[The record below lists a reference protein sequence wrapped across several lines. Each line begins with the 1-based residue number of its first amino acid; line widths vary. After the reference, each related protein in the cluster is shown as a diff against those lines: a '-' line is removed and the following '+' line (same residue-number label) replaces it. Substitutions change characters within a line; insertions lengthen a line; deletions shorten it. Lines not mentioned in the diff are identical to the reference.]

1 MHPKV
6 RRPRVAIAA
15 AVALALGVAAP
26 AAAAP
31 DFSTSQAVCQ
41 PANGVTARP
50 GEQVMCTLFVDVR
63 GANGLAVTAD
73 TSVPPHTTFDAT
85 NRDNRQVSVDDPA
98 HPSLLSADEQQLG
111 FINPGFRKQVSVW
124 LLVATDGSAVPG
136 DPVQTTWNIHEPG
149 VPDTVVLSNI
159 VRVTP
164 PEADLTPSTIA
175 CRDADAG
182 TLLPG
187 DAVDCTAQLIDA
199 PAREDAA
206 NVNVQAQLPAFTA
219 WAAGGDE
226 LFHINNALFWLPPF
240 FPSGVPSGPASAPPL
255 HFRLTV
261 SDATPGGTVIAPLVT
276 VTYNNALSGATG

>member
-6 RRPRVAIAA
+6 RRPPVAIAA

-159 VRVTP
+159 
-164 PEADLTPSTIA
+164 AGST
-175 CRDADAG
+175 R
-182 TLLPG
+182 PR
-187 DAVDCTAQLIDA
+187 
-199 PAREDAA
+199 AR
-206 NVNVQAQLPAFTA
+206 
-219 WAAGGDE
+219 
-226 LFHINNALFWLPPF
+226 
-240 FPSGVPSGPASAPPL
+240 
-255 HFRLTV
+255 
-261 SDATPGGTVIAPLVT
+261 TPGTSTCRP
-276 VTYNNALSGATG
+276 SCPP